1 MQNGDLPDHVLVA
14 LRRIIRA
21 TDLHSRKLGKKT
33 GLTTPQLVIIQAV
46 GNLKDPTV
54 SDIAKAVSLSLATV
68 TTILNRLERNGIVNR
83 ARSSVD
89 RRMVFV
95 TLTEEGQSLKSS
107 APKPLQDSFVDRFTR
122 LESWEQ
128 HLIVASLERV
138 ATMMDADDLD
148 AKFSIWTHE
157 ADDLDAESL
166 IWTHDID
173 DLDAEILIWTHDVDD
188 LDAESLIWTQDIYD

>member
-1 MQNGDLPDHVLVA
+1 MPALRHKADEDDRLRPISIEYLGLKVLNLRPLRTKKIMQNSDLPDHVLVA

-46 GNLKDPTV
+46 GDLKDPTV

-89 RRMVFV
+89 RRRVIV

-107 APKPLQDSFVDRFTR
+107 APKPLQDSFVDRFSR

-138 ATMMDADDLD
+138 AAMMDAEDLD
-148 AKFSIWTHE
+148 AAPLLASG
-157 ADDLDAESL
+157 DS
-166 IWTHDID
+166 
-173 DLDAEILIWTHDVDD
+173 VV
-188 LDAESLIWTQDIYD
+188 

>member
-1 MQNGDLPDHVLVA
+1 MQKGDLPDHVLVA

-46 GNLKDPTV
+46 GDLKNPTV
-54 SDIAKAVSLSLATV
+54 SDVAKAVSLSLATV
-68 TTILNRLERNGIVNR
+68 TTILNRLERNGVVNR
-83 ARSSVD
+83 VRSSVD
-89 RRMVFV
+89 RRVIV

-107 APKPLQDSFVDRFTR
+107 APKPLQDSFVDRFSR

-138 ATMMDADDLD
+138 AAMMDAEDLD
-148 AKFSIWTHE
+148 AAPLLASG
-157 ADDLDAESL
+157 DS
-166 IWTHDID
+166 
-173 DLDAEILIWTHDVDD
+173 VV
-188 LDAESLIWTQDIYD
+188 

>member
-1 MQNGDLPDHVLVA
+1 MPALRHKADEDDRLQPISIECLGLKVLNLRPLWMTTNMQNGDLPDHVLVA

-46 GNLKDPTV
+46 GDLKDPTV

-89 RRMVFV
+89 RRRVIV
-95 TLTEEGQSLKSS
+95 TLTEEGKGLKSS

-138 ATMMDADDLD
+138 AAMMDADDLD
-148 AKFSIWTHE
+148 AAPLLASGDSVI
-157 ADDLDAESL
+157 
-166 IWTHDID
+166 
-173 DLDAEILIWTHDVDD
+173 
-188 LDAESLIWTQDIYD
+188 

>member
-1 MQNGDLPDHVLVA
+1 MENTKLPDHVLMA

-21 TDLHSRKLGKKT
+21 TDLHSKKLGKKT

-46 GNLKDPTV
+46 GELKDPTV

-89 RRMVFV
+89 RRRVIV
-95 TLTEEGQSLKSS
+95 TLTGEGQDLQRS

-148 AKFSIWTHE
+148 AAPLLASGDSVI
-157 ADDLDAESL
+157 
-166 IWTHDID
+166 
-173 DLDAEILIWTHDVDD
+173 
-188 LDAESLIWTQDIYD
+188 

>member
-1 MQNGDLPDHVLVA
+1 MPALRHKADEDDRLRPISIEYLGLKVLNLRPLRAKKIMQNSDLPDHVLVA

-46 GNLKDPTV
+46 GDLKDPTV

-83 ARSSVD
+83 ARSSAD
-89 RRMVFV
+89 RRRVIV

-148 AKFSIWTHE
+148 AAPLLASG
-157 ADDLDAESL
+157 DS
-166 IWTHDID
+166 
-173 DLDAEILIWTHDVDD
+173 VV
-188 LDAESLIWTQDIYD
+188 

>member
-1 MQNGDLPDHVLVA
+1 MPALRHKADEDDRLQPISIECLGLKVLNLRPLWMTTNMQNGDLPDHVLVA

-46 GNLKDPTV
+46 GDLKDPTV

-89 RRMVFV
+89 RRRVIV
-95 TLTEEGQSLKSS
+95 TLTEEGQGLKSS

-138 ATMMDADDLD
+138 AAMMDADDLD
-148 AKFSIWTHE
+148 AAPLLASGDSVI
-157 ADDLDAESL
+157 
-166 IWTHDID
+166 
-173 DLDAEILIWTHDVDD
+173 
-188 LDAESLIWTQDIYD
+188 

>member
-1 MQNGDLPDHVLVA
+1 MQKPDLPDHVLVA

-46 GNLKDPTV
+46 GDLKDPTV
-54 SDIAKAVSLSLATV
+54 SDIARTVSLSLATV

-83 ARSSVD
+83 VRSSVD
-89 RRMVFV
+89 RRRVIV
-95 TLTEEGQSLKSS
+95 TLTEEGRCLKSS
-107 APKPLQDSFVDRFTR
+107 APKPLQDRFVDRFMH

-138 ATMMDADDLD
+138 AAMMDADDLD
-148 AKFSIWTHE
+148 AAPLLASGDSVI
-157 ADDLDAESL
+157 
-166 IWTHDID
+166 
-173 DLDAEILIWTHDVDD
+173 
-188 LDAESLIWTQDIYD
+188 

>member
-1 MQNGDLPDHVLVA
+1 MQNTKLPDHVLMA

-21 TDLHSRKLGKKT
+21 TDLHSKKLGKKT

-46 GNLKDPTV
+46 GELIDPTV
-54 SDIAKAVSLSLATV
+54 SDIAKTVSLSLATV

-89 RRMVFV
+89 RRRVIV
-95 TLTEEGQSLKSS
+95 TLTGEGQDLQRS

-148 AKFSIWTHE
+148 AAPLLASGDSVI
-157 ADDLDAESL
+157 
-166 IWTHDID
+166 
-173 DLDAEILIWTHDVDD
+173 
-188 LDAESLIWTQDIYD
+188 

>member
-1 MQNGDLPDHVLVA
+1 MPALRHKANEDDRLQPISIECLGLKVLNLRPLWMTTNMQNGDLPDHVLVA

-46 GNLKDPTV
+46 GDLKDPTV

-89 RRMVFV
+89 RRRVIV
-95 TLTEEGQSLKSS
+95 TLTEEGQGLKSS

-138 ATMMDADDLD
+138 AAMMDADDLD
-148 AKFSIWTHE
+148 AAPLLASGDSVI
-157 ADDLDAESL
+157 
-166 IWTHDID
+166 
-173 DLDAEILIWTHDVDD
+173 
-188 LDAESLIWTQDIYD
+188 

>member
-1 MQNGDLPDHVLVA
+1 MQNTKLPDHVLMA

-21 TDLHSRKLGKKT
+21 TDLHSKKLGKKT

-46 GNLKDPTV
+46 GDLIDPTV
-54 SDIAKAVSLSLATV
+54 SDIAKTVSLSLATV

-89 RRMVFV
+89 RRRVIV
-95 TLTEEGQSLKSS
+95 TLTGEGQDLQRS

-148 AKFSIWTHE
+148 AAPLLASGDSVI
-157 ADDLDAESL
+157 
-166 IWTHDID
+166 
-173 DLDAEILIWTHDVDD
+173 
-188 LDAESLIWTQDIYD
+188 

>member
-1 MQNGDLPDHVLVA
+1 MGD
-14 LRRIIRA
+14 
-21 TDLHSRKLGKKT
+21 
-33 GLTTPQLVIIQAV
+33 
-46 GNLKDPTV
+46 LKDPTV

-89 RRMVFV
+89 RRRVIV
-95 TLTEEGQSLKSS
+95 TLTEEGRDLKSS

-138 ATMMDADDLD
+138 AAMMDADDLD
-148 AKFSIWTHE
+148 AAPLLASGDSVI
-157 ADDLDAESL
+157 
-166 IWTHDID
+166 
-173 DLDAEILIWTHDVDD
+173 
-188 LDAESLIWTQDIYD
+188 

>member
-1 MQNGDLPDHVLVA
+1 MPALRHKADEDDRLRPISIEYLGLKVLNLRTLRTKKIMQNSDLPDHVLVA

-46 GNLKDPTV
+46 GDLKDPTV

-89 RRMVFV
+89 RRRVIV

-107 APKPLQDSFVDRFTR
+107 APKPLQDSFVDRFSR

-138 ATMMDADDLD
+138 AAMMDAEDLD
-148 AKFSIWTHE
+148 AAPLLASGDSVI
-157 ADDLDAESL
+157 
-166 IWTHDID
+166 
-173 DLDAEILIWTHDVDD
+173 
-188 LDAESLIWTQDIYD
+188 

>member
-1 MQNGDLPDHVLVA
+1 MPALRHKADEDDRLRPISIEYLGLKVLNLRPLRAKKIMQNSDLPDHVLVA

-46 GNLKDPTV
+46 GDLKDPTV

-89 RRMVFV
+89 RRRVIV

-138 ATMMDADDLD
+138 AAMMDAEDLD
-148 AKFSIWTHE
+148 AAPLLASG
-157 ADDLDAESL
+157 DS
-166 IWTHDID
+166 
-173 DLDAEILIWTHDVDD
+173 VV
-188 LDAESLIWTQDIYD
+188 

>member
-1 MQNGDLPDHVLVA
+1 MPALRHKADKDDRLHPISIECLGLKVLNLRPLWMTTNMQNGDLPDHVLVA

-46 GNLKDPTV
+46 GDLKDPTV

-89 RRMVFV
+89 RRRVIV
-95 TLTEEGQSLKSS
+95 TLTEEGQDLKSS

-138 ATMMDADDLD
+138 AAMMDADDLD
-148 AKFSIWTHE
+148 AAPLLASGDSVI
-157 ADDLDAESL
+157 
-166 IWTHDID
+166 
-173 DLDAEILIWTHDVDD
+173 
-188 LDAESLIWTQDIYD
+188 